1 MFKNCYALGRR
12 RLRSRL
18 FSIALLYF
26 HYPLEKIQT
35 MRKLLTGSLC
45 LLAALLLTG
54 CKPSLDGSS
63 EEAFQTSFRNMVL
76 TIESPKLLL
85 QFRDDFIVVN
95 RAFRAEAER
104 ERKTTGEEFGALM
117 LKKFDGLT
125 ADDIRETAADLRLKY
140 EADPSLKPKTLL
152 DQYK

>member
-1 MFKNCYALGRR
+1 
-12 RLRSRL
+12 
-18 FSIALLYF
+18 
-26 HYPLEKIQT
+26 
-35 MRKLLTGSLC
+35 MRKLLTGSLF